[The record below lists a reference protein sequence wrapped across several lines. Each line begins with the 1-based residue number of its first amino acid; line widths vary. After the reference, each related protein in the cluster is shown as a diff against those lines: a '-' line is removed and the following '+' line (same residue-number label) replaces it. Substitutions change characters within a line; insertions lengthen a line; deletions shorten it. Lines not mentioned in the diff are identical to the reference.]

1 MYPNPNPFFR
11 RSHTYAYAEKS
22 AGHSPELT
30 STEAAGILISVQD
43 TASQSHEDNQP
54 TPLAPIQEF
63 GECVTEE
70 DPIVVEDKVVTVKDE
85 HGAEQLEDSTKVMSC
100 VSL

>member
-1 MYPNPNPFFR
+1 MYPNPLFR

-22 AGHSPELT
+22 TGESPELS

-43 TASQSHEDNQP
+43 TASLSHEDNQP

-63 GECVTEE
+63 GECVIEEE
-70 DPIVVEDKVVTVKDE
+70 DPIVVENKVVVVKDE
-85 HGAEQLEDSTKVMSC
+85 HEAKQLEDSTKV
-100 VSL
+100 VSGHLL